1 MPFINVRTARGLLDA
16 EQKLQLHAELTEAL
30 VRIEGG
36 GQEAFRQ
43 YVTVLI
49 EEHPAE
55 AWSVSG
61 QPLTRKA
68 ISNLTQSGTKV
79 PSKEE

>member
-1 MPFINVRTARGLLDA
+1 MPFINVRTALGLLDA
-16 EQKLQLHAELTEAL
+16 EQKSQLHAELTDVL

-43 YVTVLI
+43 YVMVLI

-61 QPLTRKA
+61 QPLTREA
-68 ISNLTQSGTKV
+68 ISSLAQSGTKV
-79 PSKEE
+79 PYKEE

>member
-1 MPFINVRTARGLLDA
+1 MPFINVRTALGLLDT
-16 EQKLQLHAELTEAL
+16 EQKSQLHAELTDVL

-61 QPLTRKA
+61 QPLTREA
-68 ISNLTQSGTKV
+68 ISSLAQSGTKV
-79 PSKEE
+79 PYTEE

>member
-1 MPFINVRTARGLLDA
+1 MPFINVRTALGLLDA
-16 EQKLQLHAELTEAL
+16 EQKSQLHAELTDVL

-61 QPLTRKA
+61 QPLTREA
-68 ISNLTQSGTKV
+68 ISSLAQAGTKV
-79 PSKEE
+79 PYTEE